1 MNRITYFSLALLVAF
16 FLPWFNLFFFNI
28 SGFDLPTSLD
38 KLSEISGFFNNGKI
52 SKLNPAY
59 FLYLIPVFSII
70 NLIGDFNKKNRY
82 KLINE
87 FSVGLLFGIY
97 IIYVL
102 LERKINLT
110 TVLAIG
116 FYLTIL
122 FSVIGLFFVQI
133 QNSEKNE
140 MPNNKKVN
148 STEIEDKK
156 DLFNQIEKLHKL
168 NTDGVINDD
177 VFKFEKSTLLEKI
190 DEINLK
196 SKSLES
202 INIVE
207 TNSYEKEESFFS
219 KYKLFIIIGIISL
232 VILSFCYNNYN
243 SKQRDA
249 EIISTNDSINKNIE
263 EVTSTD
269 EASSIESKHYLEIL
283 KKYLEKI
290 SKKNNEIKKVYINE
304 DGNLRTEDID
314 GNKLSVY
321 GLIEAEIFSGD
332 VNNDAKSET
341 IISITNSGGG
351 GGGNIETVENYL
363 IVNDKVVSEINMNL
377 INAPENEFG
386 YSVYLSGIKDGY
398 VMADFIYKNEEDGF
412 YAQGKKE
419 KLKCKLVDNKLKVE
433 N

>member
-1 MNRITYFSLALLVAF
+1 MHF